1 MGKLILF
8 TIQAGSFQTGFYLTL
23 QICEDSCDRI
33 AHPFATFTGK
43 LPPCQPIRQHYQQ
56 WQESYRSLNQKVR
69 LGSSPQQITHISNS
83 CRQSASQLKET
94 LSNWYNSSFPD
105 FARVRENLL
114 SELNRDESVRLLI
127 QTEISELI
135 FLPWHLFFEPFL
147 SKYPQAEIAIA
158 PIEYKSLNTPQK
170 QRQNIRIL
178 AVLGNDEGINLK
190 PDLET
195 LNNLEKAEIKTL
207 INPCRKELFAHLYE
221 EEWDLF
227 FFAGHSGK
235 NPLTQ
240 QGQLYL
246 NQEDIITIEE
256 FNKAIMKSIQKGL
269 RLAIFNSCDGLGLA
283 KDLAALH
290 LPQTIVMGEMIPDK
304 VAHVFIKEFLANFA
318 QNQTLYLAVRQA
330 RERLQELENEYPC
343 ATWLPIICQNPAS
356 LPLTWQNLQGLDFAP
371 ISIKTI
377 KPPENFQHLVLETLI
392 NQTQLI
398 IEYESLT
405 ETNTEV
411 IVNYIDKDLSFAE
424 DINRIISEAGGK
436 NINREL
442 KQEQVKNLGQI
453 LITNG
458 GQLRADKIFHAV
470 IYDYHNHSLT
480 DRNLISTVISRC
492 LNLSDSSGRNS
503 IAFPFLSPVN
513 STVEVDEIGLIFAQ
527 EIVKYLEG
535 NTKLNSV
542 KIILQNYNQ
551 NKNITDEK
559 LYRFYL
565 SFKQY
570 IELKK
575 EINHRQSLLSD
586 LVKIYQKRSMSS
598 AVEILH
604 LYQDSL
610 NRFETEWINNR
621 WKEKQENNSYD
632 YQLPLENI
640 TQQINSQKSV
650 VINEEIVTS
659 LHQNYHEKAATIWQD
674 LVNLEDEDEII
685 ILLRKLGLDIDGFAW
700 INDQY
705 EIAIASV
712 KARQKKVNEMLKNQV
727 QQLEKGQELL
737 QKTLVNLYQEG
748 SLNKKEEGEERR
760 LLFREY
766 PKVDIK
772 VKTEELPEEY
782 RLEKISYSADKKA
795 LKEAIERGEDLSNYA
810 KIDPNLKAQF
820 GFK

>member
-69 LGSSPQQITHISNS
+69 LGSSPQQITHISNN
-83 CRQSASQLKET
+83 CRQSASQLRET
-94 LSNWYNSSFPD
+94 LSNWYHSSFPD

-135 FLPWHLFFEPFL
+135 FLPWHLFFESFL
-147 SKYPQAEIAIA
+147 SQYPQAEIAIA
-158 PIEYKSLNTPQK
+158 PMEYKSLNTPQK

-190 PDLET
+190 PDLEI
-195 LNNLEKAEIKTL
+195 LNNLEKAEIKNL
-207 INPCRKELFAHLYE
+207 ISPCRKELFAHLYE

-256 FNKAIMKSIQKGL
+256 FNKAIIKSIQKGL

-424 DINRIISEAGGK
+424 DINKIISEAGGK
-436 NINREL
+436 NIDRQL

-458 GQLRADKIFHAV
+458 GKLRADKIFHAV
-470 IYDYHNHSLT
+470 LYDYHDHSLT
-480 DRNLISTVISRC
+480 DKNLISTVISRC
-492 LNLSDSSGRNS
+492 LTLSDSSGRNS

-513 STVEVDEIGLIFAQ
+513 STVEIDEIGLIFAQ
-527 EIVKYLEG
+527 
-535 NTKLNSV
+535 
-542 KIILQNYNQ
+542 
-551 NKNITDEK
+551 EK

-674 LVNLEDEDEII
+674 LVNLEDEEEII